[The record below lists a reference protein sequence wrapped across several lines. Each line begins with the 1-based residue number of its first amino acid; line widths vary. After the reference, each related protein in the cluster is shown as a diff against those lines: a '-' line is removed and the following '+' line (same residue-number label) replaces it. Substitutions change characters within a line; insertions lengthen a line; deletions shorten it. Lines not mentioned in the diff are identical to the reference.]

1 MKLILNMKFV
11 TLNEYINAER
21 SSKFAGA
28 RIKKQQTNSVHYLA
42 LMQGFKLEHKLHD
55 VIFTWYKPD
64 NKIDNDNIAFAKK
77 FCLDGLVSAKI
88 LESDGSKFIN
98 NFQDIFILD
107 RTRSYISC
115 MIEFIEVKK

>member
-1 MKLILNMKFV
+1 MKLILNMRFV
-11 TLNEYINAER
+11 TLNDYIDAER

-28 RIKKQQTNSVHYLA
+28 NIKKKQTKSVRDLA
-42 LMQGFKLEHKLHD
+42 LMQGFKLEPILYD
-55 VIFTWYKPD
+55 VIFTWYKP
-64 NKIDNDNIAFAKK
+64 NNRIDHDNITFAKK

-88 LESDGSKFIN
+88 LKSDGSKFIN